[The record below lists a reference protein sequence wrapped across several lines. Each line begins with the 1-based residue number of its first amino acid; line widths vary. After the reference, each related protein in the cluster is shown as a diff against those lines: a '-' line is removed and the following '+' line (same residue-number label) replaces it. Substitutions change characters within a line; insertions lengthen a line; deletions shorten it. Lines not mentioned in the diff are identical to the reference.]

1 MKEELL
7 AIGKG
12 IPELACD
19 LLSIVCPQFA
29 VAKSVAEFF
38 ASFPNLIFADKLSR
52 VLSNNEDFFEW
63 LKIVKDFE
71 KDSKNYQDAVRQVV
85 YNIHV
90 INEIKL
96 LDVFANLMHAYKMN
110 LIDEE
115 IFYRLGWILSNAFA
129 DDLVYLKKCYGKK
142 RMTECPELM
151 SLERQ
156 NLVYK
161 NVVPMF
167 NGVVE
172 NNYTITSLGIK
183 MLSCGVDYENYG
195 KYQETNA
202 K

>member
-1 MKEELL
+1 
-7 AIGKG
+7 
-12 IPELACD
+12 
-19 LLSIVCPQFA
+19 
-29 VAKSVAEFF
+29 
-38 ASFPNLIFADKLSR
+38 
-52 VLSNNEDFFEW
+52 
-63 LKIVKDFE
+63 
-71 KDSKNYQDAVRQVV
+71 
-85 YNIHV
+85 
-90 INEIKL
+90 
-96 LDVFANLMHAYKMN
+96 
-110 LIDEE
+110 
-115 IFYRLGWILSNAFA
+115 
-129 DDLVYLKKCYGKK
+129 
-142 RMTECPELM
+142 MTECPELM